1 MAAFPPPKH
10 ALVLGLKL
18 TVVLLIPLVV
28 VSLIV
33 GGKAILP
40 AVMGFLAVAVMPY
53 CTRKQAVGFMLGLVV
68 TGVLATMAAR
78 TWWAVLVVMAA
89 CVAAGLASRVSAG
102 VFGMAPIVASILAL
116 DPPKNSP
123 LVVGLV
129 MLAVGTYVGV
139 ILHVMKFHIPAQ
151 PAPWDVAIRHAV
163 VQSLACGLTTAVALF
178 YDWPKAYWLVMT
190 MAIVLRPY
198 RSDSLVHSRQRIIG
212 TMAGAVI
219 AIVLSPV
226 PRSVQLLF
234 AAVCLVLMFA
244 YIVLKNYVLQV
255 AFMTPMIVFLVST
268 GTVTDT
274 LHFDGLRL
282 LYTASA
288 CVVGGLLAM
297 GLARRD
303 QVSA

>member
-18 TVVLLIPLVV
+18 TVVLLIPLVA

-40 AVMGFLAVAVMPY
+40 AVMGFLSVAVMPY
-53 CTRKQAVGFMLGLVV
+53 CTRKQSVGFLLGLVA

-78 TWWAVLVVMAA
+78 TWWAVVIVAAA
-89 CVAAGLASRVSAG
+89 CIGAGLASRISAG

-129 MLAVGTYVGV
+129 MLAVGTYVGL
-139 ILHVMKFHIPAQ
+139 IIHVMKFHIEAKPVT
-151 PAPWDVAIRHAV
+151 WEVAVRHAV
-163 VQSLACGLTTAVALF
+163 VQALACGAATAVSLYF
-178 YDWPKAYWLVMT
+178 DWPKAYWPVMT
-190 MAIVLRPY
+190 LAIVLKPF
-198 RSDSLVHSRQRIIG
+198 RSDSLVHSRQRIFG
-212 TMAGAVI
+212 TILGAVI

-226 PRSVQLLF
+226 PRPMQLLF
-234 AAVCLVLMFA
+234 AAVCLTLMFS

-255 AFMTPMIVFLVST
+255 AFMTPMIIFLVST

-274 LHFDGLRL
+274 LHFDGLRV
-282 LYTASA
+282 LYTVGA

-303 QVSA
+303 QVST

>member
-10 ALVLGLKL
+10 ALVVGLKL
-18 TVVLLIPLVV
+18 TVVLLIPLVA

-40 AVMGFLAVAVMPY
+40 AVMGFLSVAVMPY
-53 CTRKQAVGFMLGLVV
+53 CTRKQAAGFLLALVA
-68 TGVLATMAAR
+68 TGVLATMAAS

-89 CVAAGLASRVSAG
+89 CVGAGLASRVSAG
-102 VFGMAPIVASILAL
+102 VFGMAPIVASVLAL

-129 MLAVGTYVGV
+129 MLAVGAYVAV
-139 ILHVMKFHIPAQ
+139 ILHVMKFHVPPQ

-163 VQSLACGLTTAVALF
+163 VQSVACGLTTAVALY
-178 YDWPKAYWLVMT
+178 YDWPKAYWPVMT

-198 RSDSLVHSRQRIIG
+198 RSDSLVHNRQRIIG
-212 TMAGAVI
+212 TVLGAVI

-226 PRSVQLLF
+226 PRPVQLLL
-234 AAVCLVLMFA
+234 AAVCLMLMFA
-244 YIVLKNYVLQV
+244 YVVLKNYVLQV

-274 LHFDGLRL
+274 LDYDGLRL

-288 CVVGGLLAM
+288 CLIGGLLAM